1 MNNLRINLNK
11 NIAPITKPVRQEPY
25 KQDKH
30 KVGKI
35 ESFDE
40 ILKKQITAERGL
52 KFSKHAQE
60 RLQRR
65 NIVLSNEDLNNI
77 NSAVEKAAEKG
88 IKDTLIIM
96 GNTALIANV
105 RNRTVIT
112 ATTEE
117 SLKDNIFTNIDGAV
131 II

>member
-1 MNNLRINLNK
+1 MNDFKIDLNK
-11 NIAPITKPVRQEPY
+11 NITPITKPRIGVHKP
-25 KQDKH
+25 DKPMVN
-30 KVGKI
+30 KV

-40 ILKKQITAERGL
+40 ILKKQIFKEENL

-65 NIVLSNEDLNNI
+65 NIVFTSQDLENI
-77 NSAVEKAAEKG
+77 SSAVEKAGEKG

-105 RNRTVIT
+105 RSKTVIT
-112 ATTEE
+112 ATTEK
-117 SLKDNIFTNIDGAV
+117 SLRDKVFTNIDGAV